1 MKWIKELLNGGSD
14 VSHKRLIS
22 VLSFIVLIGMVV
34 LNYFGQIVQVELIYV
49 FCGLVFGNNAL
60 TVFEKFKKDVDKE

>member
-1 MKWIKELLNGGSD
+1 MKWLKELLNGGSD

-34 LNYFGQIVQVELIYV
+34 LNFSGTIIQVELIYV

-60 TVFEKFKKDVDKE
+60 TVFEKFKKDVYKE

>member
-1 MKWIKELLNGGSD
+1 MEWLRKLLNGGSD

-22 VLSFIVLIGMVV
+22 VLSFIVLIGIVV
-34 LNYFGQIVQVELIYV
+34 LNCFGIIIQLELIYV

>member
-1 MKWIKELLNGGSD
+1 MKWLEKLLNGGSD

-22 VLSFIVLIGMVV
+22 LISLIVLIGMVA
-34 LNYFGQIVQVELIYV
+34 LNSFGTIIQVELIYV

-60 TVFEKFKKDVDKE
+60 TVFEKFKKNDNKD